1 VTLQQR
7 INSAL
12 REAALDAFEG
22 ATAKDGTDDWR
33 KNRIGMARGL
43 RDAINVVSRAIRDDR
58 NARRSRRR
66 KGARRG

>member
-7 INSAL
+7 INTAM
-12 REAALDAFEG
+12 REASLDAFEG

-43 RDAINVVSRAIRDDR
+43 RGAINVVSRAIRDDM
-58 NARRSRRR
+58 NARRRRRR
-66 KGARRG
+66 KNRST